1 MHYWKNLKNVIN
13 PVDNMYSFTRDENVL
28 KKYFAH
34 KANIPN
40 INNYLMKILFRND
53 DKIVMKEN
61 DYPYKLPNNIKH
73 YLIWIYPNEKYKYIE
88 VENFLKKFIENNKDL
103 NIDDYILFR
112 NNVVN
117 KSIETIEHYHVLFKI
132 I

>member
-1 MHYWKNLKNVIN
+1 MHYWSKLKSVIN
-13 PVDNMYSFTRDENVL
+13 PVDNMYSFTRDKSVL
-28 KKYFAH
+28 EKYFTH
-34 KANIPN
+34 KESIVNLYD
-40 INNYLMKILFRND
+40 YLMKLLFKNGE
-53 DKIVMKEN
+53 KIVIKEN
-61 DYPYKLPNNIKH
+61 DYPYKLPNKIKH
-73 YLIWIYPNEKYKYIE
+73 FLIWIYPNKNYTHSE
-88 VENFLKKFIENNKDL
+88 VENFLKNFIEENKDL

>member
-13 PVDNMYSFTRDENVL
+13 PIDNMYSFTRDENVL

-40 INNYLMKILFRND
+40 INDYLMKLLFSNND
-53 DKIVMKEN
+53 RIVIKEN
-61 DYPYKLPNNIKH
+61 DYPYKLPINIKH
-73 YLIWIYPNEKYKYIE
+73 YLIWIYPNKNYTHIE

-112 NNVVN
+112 NNIVN
-117 KSIETIEHYHVLFKI
+117 KSIETIEHYHVLLKLK
-132 I
+132 

>member
-1 MHYWKNLKNVIN
+1 
-13 PVDNMYSFTRDENVL
+13 MY
-28 KKYFAH
+28 
-34 KANIPN
+34 PN
-40 INNYLMKILFRND
+40 IRYYTL
-53 DKIVMKEN
+53 
-61 DYPYKLPNNIKH
+61 
-73 YLIWIYPNEKYKYIE
+73 IYPNENYTHVE

>member
-1 MHYWKNLKNVIN
+1 MNYWNKLKSVID
-13 PVDNMYSFTRDENVL
+13 PIDNMYKFTRDKTVL
-28 KKYFAH
+28 DKYLNHKKV
-34 KANIPN
+34 I
-40 INNYLMKILFRND
+40 INLYDYLMKLLFKNG
-53 DKIVMKEN
+53 DKIVIKEN
-61 DYPYKLPNNIKH
+61 DYPYKLPNKIKH
-73 YLIWIYPNEKYKYIE
+73 YLIWIYPNKNYTHIE

>member
-1 MHYWKNLKNVIN
+1 MEELTELSKDNL
-13 PVDNMYSFTRDENVL
+13 SEL
-28 KKYFAH
+28 
-34 KANIPN
+34 
-40 INNYLMKILFRND
+40 
-53 DKIVMKEN
+53 EE
-61 DYPYKLPNNIKH
+61 IKPQFEE
-73 YLIWIYPNEKYKYIE
+73 IIKD
-88 VENFLKKFIENNKDL
+88 KKFAGVKDNKTGITYHHARYKGPLGVNDRLITDHPEFNKVKDL